1 MTIATPAM
9 AMVVAA
15 SARRADRRAGRRR
28 PGATAG
34 GYDAGSMR
42 ETASAPASQ
51 STDEVRRCLVT
62 GGSSGIGHATAIRLL
77 SDAWRVTT
85 LSRRARTP
93 EGAQGIAGDA
103 ADPLDVA
110 RATEV
115 AAGPDG
121 RLHGLVC
128 AAGLPPTGPWDD
140 PTHWAEVIR
149 VDLTAAWEAARL
161 AWPALRAGRGSIVFI
176 GSIVGSAEGSA
187 RSPAY
192 AAAKAGIEGLA
203 RSLALLGARDGIRV
217 NVVAPGAIDTPFDVA
232 LFPPDA
238 RPDVPLGRMGTP
250 DEVAAVVAFL
260 LSPAASYVSGAVW
273 RVDGGRTILSPA
285 SAAGRMAPGDPVE
298 A

>member
-1 MTIATPAM
+1 M
-9 AMVVAA
+9 
-15 SARRADRRAGRRR
+15 
-28 PGATAG
+28 
-34 GYDAGSMR
+34 
-42 ETASAPASQ
+42 
-51 STDEVRRCLVT
+51 
-62 GGSSGIGHATAIRLL
+62 
-77 SDAWRVTT
+77 
-85 LSRRARTP
+85 
-93 EGAQGIAGDA
+93 
-103 ADPLDVA
+103 A
-110 RATEV
+110 RAAEV
-115 AAGPDG
+115 AAGPEG

-140 PTHWAEVIR
+140 PTHWAEIIR

-161 AWPALRAGRGSIVFI
+161 AWPALRAGGGSVVFI

-238 RPDVPLGRMGTP
+238 ASGRAASVAWGHR
-250 DEVAAVVAFL
+250 DEVAAVAAFL
-260 LSPAASYVSGAVW
+260 LSPAATYVTRRGVA
-273 RVDGGRTILSPA
+273 RGRRPHRPLPCRRRRPSVV
-285 SAAGRMAPGDPVE
+285 RRPVE